1 MTESEALAIMVA
13 PGTHRPGKW
22 GADGFGGVIQI
33 HVTRACN
40 LSCYNCTQG
49 SNLGGKLHFITV
61 EQFEQACAS
70 LQGYPGVVGVFGG
83 NPATHPDFDAICDVL
98 TRYIP
103 RPQRGLW
110 CNHPLG
116 HGRKMRDTFNER
128 VSNLNVHLDRAAF
141 DEFKRDWPESMP
153 FGMDKDSRHSPCY
166 VALKDVLKIDC
177 PNRQRHLALAHS
189 FGELPLGT
197 YMVKKADGEYEVCP
211 TCRGSGTVYDEAK
224 AWELISGCDINRH
237 WSAMLGVFRGQL
249 RAWFCE
255 IAGAQ
260 AMLHQDE
267 AGYPDTG
274 LNPRDAH
281 YTGRIIDG
289 YVSNEVSVWW
299 KLPMERF
306 ALQVRKHCH
315 ECSVPLRGHGEL
327 AQESDTVGKEQVSET
342 HAAVFKLKRKNRRIE
357 LVTTTAQLGKPLERM
372 TSYIQ
377 NAAK

>member
-1 MTESEALAIMVA
+1 MTESEALSRMVA

-83 NPATHPDFDAICDVL
+83 NPTTHPDFDALCDVL

-116 HGRKMRDTFNER
+116 HGRKMRETFNER

-153 FGMDKDSRHSPCY
+153 FGLDKDSRHSPCY
-166 VALKDVLKIDC
+166 VALKDVLK
-177 PNRQRHLALAHS
+177 
-189 FGELPLGT
+189 T
-197 YMVKKADGEYEVCP
+197 
-211 TCRGSGTVYDEAK
+211 TCDNCSGSGGYYDHPNGDRYLSDEGVVPYTRCEECEGTGQVYDEAK

-255 IAGAQ
+255 IGGAQ

-267 AGYPDTG
+267 PDYPDTG
-274 LNPRDAH
+274 LDPTDTWYFDGSYYHSAPGGSPRV
-281 YTGRIIDG
+281 T
-289 YVSNEVSVWW
+289 WW
-299 KLPMERF
+299 QLPMSEF
-306 ALQVRKHCH
+306 AEQVRHHCH
-315 ECSVPLRGHGEL
+315 SCGVPLRGHGEL

-342 HAAVFKLKRKNRRIE
+342 HAGVFKLKRKNRRIE